1 MYFTTESITKLKL
14 KENFWLIYITEQN
27 RKISKEAYF
36 AIFCMFF
43 SFEFKKVS
51 KELIA

>member
-43 SFEFKKVS
+43 F
-51 KELIA
+51 I